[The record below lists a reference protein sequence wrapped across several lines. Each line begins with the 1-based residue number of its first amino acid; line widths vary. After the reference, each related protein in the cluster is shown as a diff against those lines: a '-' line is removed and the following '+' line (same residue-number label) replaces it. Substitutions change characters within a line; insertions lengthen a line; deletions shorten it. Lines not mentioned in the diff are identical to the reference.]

1 MSFWII
7 VAGLIVLALLLL
19 ILPILRQPRDA
30 GTTDRQQQ
38 NIAIAREKKELLNQ
52 QLELG
57 ELTQAEY
64 DGTLQDLETSL
75 ALDIER
81 SERTTES
88 HPGKWAVWALV
99 VAVPVMSVSLYL
111 KLGEY
116 RVIEN
121 PKLVEARQRT
131 TEANVENMSMEAM
144 IERVKQRLR
153 DNPEDAQGWFILGR
167 TLLSMQQID
176 EAITAFQRTLDLVG
190 DEPGV
195 LFTLAD
201 ALAVKNNGSMAGEPE
216 ILVSRGLGISP
227 MDPTGLWLAGLAA
240 EQSKQYKLAYA
251 NWSKMLPLIAEDL
264 ESSKEV
270 KRLLGI
276 LEKRDPSIDPI
287 SSPEIAVASAS
298 ISLSVDLDASL
309 LGKTTPEDIVFVYA
323 KAMQGPPMPLAVK
336 RLRVADLPARV
347 SLSDN
352 DAMIASMKLS
362 SFDQVIIG
370 ARVSKSGNPVGQ
382 PGDLF
387 VEVESVSSKNPP
399 AGLALTINQIK

>member
-7 VAGLIVLALLLL
+7 VAGLLALALLLL

-30 GTTDRQQQ
+30 ETTDRQQQ

-52 QLELG
+52 QHELG

-64 DGTLQDLETSL
+64 DSSLQDLETSL
-75 ALDIER
+75 ALDIEH
-81 SERTTES
+81 SEQTTQS

-131 TEANVENMSMEAM
+131 TAANVENMSMDAM
-144 IERVKQRLR
+144 IGRVKQRLR
-153 DNPEDAQGWFILGR
+153 DNPEDAEGWFILGR
-167 TLLSMQQID
+167 TLLAMQKID
-176 EAITAFQRTLDLVG
+176 EAVTAFQRTYDLV
-190 DEPGV
+190 DNESGV
-195 LFTLAD
+195 MFTLAD
-201 ALAVKNNGSMAGEPE
+201 ALAVQNGGSMAGEPE
-216 ILVSRGLGISP
+216 MLVAKGLGISP

-240 EQSKQYKLAYA
+240 EQKKDYKRAYA
-251 NWSKMLPLIAEDL
+251 SWAKMLPLIVEDI
-264 ESSKEV
+264 ESTKEV
-270 KRLLGI
+270 NRLLGI
-276 LEKRDPSIDPI
+276 LEERDPTIEPI
-287 SSPEIAVASAS
+287 TSTVVAMAPAS

-309 LGKTTPEDIVFVYA
+309 LEKTAPEDIVFVYA

-336 RLRVADLPARV
+336 RLRVSDLPARV
-347 SLSDN
+347 SLSDS

>member
-7 VAGLIVLALLLL
+7 VAGLLVLALLLL

-52 QLELG
+52 QHELG

-64 DGTLQDLETSL
+64 DSSLQDLETSL

-81 SERTTES
+81 SEQTTQS

-99 VAVPVMSVSLYL
+99 VVVPVLSVSMYL

-116 RVIEN
+116 RVIES
-121 PKLVEARQRT
+121 PQLAEARKST
-131 TEANVENMSMEAM
+131 TTAGQGLSMEAM

-153 DNPEDAQGWFILGR
+153 DNPEDAEGWFILGR
-167 TLLSMQQID
+167 TLLAMQKVD
-176 EAITAFQRTLDLVG
+176 EAVTAFQRTYDLV
-190 DEPGV
+190 DNESGV
-195 LFTLAD
+195 MFTLAD
-201 ALAVKNNGSMAGEPE
+201 ALAVQNGGSMAGEPE
-216 ILVSRGLGISP
+216 MLVAKGLGISP

-240 EQSKQYKLAYA
+240 EQKKDYKRAYA
-251 NWSKMLPLIAEDL
+251 SWAKMLPLITEDI
-264 ESSKEV
+264 ESTKEV
-270 KRLLGI
+270 NRLLGI
-276 LEKRDPSIDPI
+276 LEERDPTIEPI
-287 SSPEIAVASAS
+287 ATTVAAIAPAS

-309 LGKTTPEDIVFVYA
+309 LEKTAPEDIVFVYA

-336 RLRVADLPARV
+336 RLRVSDLPARV
-347 SLSDN
+347 NLSDN

-387 VEVESVSSKNPP
+387 VEIASIDSKNPP
-399 AGLALTINQIK
+399 QELSLKINQIK